1 MNKRI
6 FLTLIFV
13 LTVALSVGTIY
24 ASDVNVT
31 DSYASSSQ
39 DDGLI
44 TLSDDSSEL
53 QATEAVVDNDSSNDV
68 LKSEDSNTLST
79 NTEDSNVL
87 TSDNNAPSTI
97 DVSKTV
103 TANDVTKYYKGSA
116 KYTATFLDIN
126 GSALANTNV
135 KITLNGK
142 EYTQMTNSR
151 GVASLSID
159 LKPGTYKVVATNPDT
174 GYSLT
179 NTVKIL
185 STIVSSDMSKVY
197 TDGKKFTATFLKSNG
212 KALAKKTVKFRINGK
227 TYKVK
232 TNSKGK
238 ASLSLTKLRKGTYK
252 IISYNADGSKKTNKV
267 KVIRTSKTS
276 LTSKD
281 YLFLKKDK
289 KRVKVKLLNQLGY
302 APAKGK
308 VIRLALNGKKYSAK
322 TNAKGIASFKLP
334 SLKNGVYTMKYSFAK
349 SSYYKASSVK
359 NRLTVIPTKKVTY
372 TVKSTTVFGHGAGT
386 LYKVALTSG
395 GVPIANKKV
404 TLTING
410 QTQTQVTNSKGIVSI
425 PINLDIGNYEIKFS
439 NKADS
444 KLNSQSGITA
454 ISVVERT
461 PTSVSWKSETTI
473 YEGSQS
479 WLKPLQMVMQP
490 LKQHSLREPLR
501 FHIHSPVTT

>member
-334 SLKNGVYTMKYSFAK
+334 SLKKGVYTMKYSFAK
-349 SSYYKASSVK
+349 SGYYKASSVK

-372 TVKSTTVFGHGAGT
+372 TVKSTT
-386 LYKVALTSG
+386 Y
-395 GVPIANKKV
+395 
-404 TLTING
+404 
-410 QTQTQVTNSKGIVSI
+410 SI
-425 PINLDIGNYEIKFS
+425 
-439 NKADS
+439 
-444 KLNSQSGITA
+444 
-454 ISVVERT
+454 R
-461 PTSVSWKSETTI
+461 SWCRNI
-473 YEGSQS
+473 
-479 WLKPLQMVMQP
+479 
-490 LKQHSLREPLR
+490 
-501 FHIHSPVTT
+501 I